1 MIRPAQ
7 PADLPAMRRIVE
19 DAYAPYV
26 TVIGRRPAPMDE
38 DHAAQIAAGQ
48 VWITP
53 PDGVIVLVETE
64 DRLLVDNVA
73 VHPAS
78 QGRGIGRSLLAFAET
93 EAQRRGLPR
102 LRLYTN
108 AAMTQNIALYAR
120 CGWHETHRATESGFD
135 RVFMEKA
142 A

>member
-1 MIRPAQ
+1 
-7 PADLPAMRRIVE
+7 MRRIVE

-48 VWITP
+48 VWIAP
-53 PDGVIVLVETE
+53 PDGVVVLMEA
-64 DRLLVDNVA
+64 DDSLLVDNVA
-73 VHPAS
+73 VHPVS

-120 CGWHETHRATESGFD
+120 CGWHETHRATQSGFD